1 MEEGKFT
8 DHIFL
13 RMKGVSDG
21 LQQEE
26 KEGHNGLFRQP
37 NFMLVKILSN
47 GNSSVEGGRK
57 E

>member
-26 KEGHNGLFRQP
+26 KEGHNVLFRQP